1 MCETWGSILCTTRKG
16 KKERKKK
23 AKCILLRKRQKEMI
37 EKQRRHVKEA
47 EIGLM
52 GTQEKV
58 CDWKRQGM
66 NFPLELQAE

>member
-1 MCETWGSILCTTRKG
+1 
-16 KKERKKK
+16 
-23 AKCILLRKRQKEMI
+23 
-37 EKQRRHVKEA
+37 VKEA